1 LLNDYSS
8 ENDDAQDLEGE
19 VGSSSE
25 VHGYDG
31 LTLKKHERKLSEEG
45 AEEEGL
51 WSIPL
56 ASSSDVG

>member
-1 LLNDYSS
+1 LLDDYPSK
-8 ENDDAQDLEGE
+8 NDDAQDLEGE
-19 VGSSSE
+19 AGSSSE

-31 LTLKKHERKLSEEG
+31 LTIKKHERKLSEEG

-51 WSIPL
+51 WSISL